1 MNQTISKTFDFCYG
15 HRVWSQTLNGD
26 FSEDTCLKCR
36 HLHGHQGE
44 IEVKLSLLD
53 SSSPL
58 VNGMVTDFKH
68 LGWFKKWLDTTLDH
82 KFIMDKND
90 PLFMELFEVES
101 SYLIIDEYTKSL
113 FGSRHDQ
120 FSQIEVI
127 DLSQLLRE
135 KIQYSPSRIEM
146 LEGMIFVPFV
156 PTSENIARWIANLV
170 NVKIS
175 PLGVRCAGINFNE
188 TPKSQTQVIL

>member
-1 MNQTISKTFDFCYG
+1 MIQTISKTFDFCYG

-101 SYLIIDEYTKSL
+101 SYLITDEYTKSL
-113 FGSRHDQ
+113 FGYRHDQ
-120 FSQIEVI
+120 FSQIELI
-127 DLSQLLRE
+127 DLSRLLGER
-135 KIQYSPSRIEM
+135 IQYSPSRIEM
-146 LEGMIFVPFV
+146 LEGMVFVPFV

-170 NVKIS
+170 NVKMS

-188 TPKSQTQVIL
+188 TPKSQTQVLL